1 METDDDADLFAE
13 QMRMSHPWYHLERV
27 RARVGKAPAKANY
40 SGVAQLNNLPKILSA
55 RIF

>member
-1 METDDDADLFAE
+1 METDNEDADLFAE
-13 QMRMSHPWYHLERV
+13 QMQDVTPWYRLAPV
-27 RARVGKAPAKANY
+27 RARVGKAPAKPY